1 MSYNNSRSKN
11 LGCTITPVILNL
23 HHFKRDSY
31 IFVICRA
38 FIMQRMAEKRMRT
51 PTQQTARSQNT
62 GTGILGNIQKIKDSR
77 LCGCLFLMWGDIYL
91 IPLLLEWVLNKS
103 QDIMIRERI
112 EFETFSRRKEI
123 LLWYVSAGSGVY
135 YCRTNK

>member
-62 GTGILGNIQKIKDSR
+62 GTGILGNIQKIKASR
-77 LCGCLFLMWGDIYL
+77 LCGCLFLMWGKIYL
-91 IPLLLEWVLNKS
+91 IPLLVEWVLNQS
-103 QDIMIRERI
+103 QDIMISERI

-135 YCRTNK
+135 YCRINK

>member
-77 LCGCLFLMWGDIYL
+77 LCGCLFLTMHPEEAVSGRFCRCEGWEIYL
-91 IPLLLEWVLNKS
+91 IPLLLEWVLK
-103 QDIMIRERI
+103 QDYRNPTG
-112 EFETFSRRKEI
+112 FRRWVKVAE
-123 LLWYVSAGSGVY
+123 SGGLCY
-135 YCRTNK
+135 A